1 MSSEEKRQILKMV
14 EDGKISADEA
24 MTLIKALEQNPAETE
39 MEILEAAPTPKS
51 ETTAAPDV
59 STSLD
64 AGFEEVKQRARRF
77 AMIPLWIGVASA
89 VLFAGLM
96 YWAMQSSGFGFWF
109 YCLTFPFLL
118 GVLLIA
124 ISAGGMSSRWLFVDV
139 HQKPGERPQRITLG
153 FPVPLGLVAWFVR
166 NFGHHIRGM
175 DRKRTN
181 EIVEMIKLTAS
192 SNAPLIVNAQ
202 DDEDG
207 ERVMVYIR

>member
-14 EDGKISADEA
+14 EDGKISANEA
-24 MTLIKALEQNPAETE
+24 MTLIKALEQNPAEAE
-39 MEILEAAPTPKS
+39 MEVLEAAPASSS
-51 ETTAAPDV
+51 ERNDAPE
-59 STSLD
+59 
-64 AGFEEVKQRARRF
+64 FEEVKQRARRF
-77 AMIPLWIGVASA
+77 AMIPLWIGVGIT

-124 ISAGGMSSRWLFVDV
+124 ISAGGLSSRWLFVDV
-139 HQKPGERPQRITLG
+139 HQKPGEKPGRITLG
-153 FPVPLGLVAWFVR
+153 FPMPLGLVAWFMK
-166 NFGHHIRGM
+166 NFGQYIQGVGRERA
-175 DRKRTN
+175 D
-181 EIVEMIKLTAS
+181 EIAEMIKLTAS

-207 ERVMVYIR
+207 ERVMVYIG